1 MQYLIPAF
9 LVAVILAYGVCQK
22 MNRQGLLMVKA
33 LDEKNALVRMIS
45 MCESFEDINSAEKQL
60 RAFQERYS
68 KRFDIDETVLYLQHL
83 IDDRTHEV
91 AGKLLRAV

>member
-1 MQYLIPAF
+1 MQFLIPSF
-9 LVAVILAYGVCQK
+9 LIAIILALGFCRIRNK
-22 MNRQGLLMVKA
+22 ETLLEVKA
-33 LDEKNALVRMIS
+33 LDDKNELVRMIS
-45 MCESFEDINSAEKQL
+45 MCESFEDINSAENQL
-60 RAFQERYS
+60 RVFQERYA